1 MTIIIT
7 PAKEPRGNVRE
18 QLRLSICLATIT
30 MMMMINSSS
39 SGSTAGSNS
48 IPSFAIPII
57 AVIAFIL
64 VLALLWYRR
73 RQLILEHQLNAG
85 NVDTWIASQ
94 DGEVVI
100 SVVNDK
106 ELKIEDSYNP
116 AFDVSKLPVQK
127 QAEAQA
133 KIEAAVL
140 ETTSSKMTEMSAT
153 VRNSLIR
160 KSVSLKSGDMTV
172 DAADESSSERLSIY
186 TNNPLKDRSPVSP
199 VVRQSVSRSLPS
211 LASPSPVSLASENL

>member
-1 MTIIIT
+1 M
-7 PAKEPRGNVRE
+7 
-18 QLRLSICLATIT
+18 
-30 MMMMINSSS
+30 
-39 SGSTAGSNS
+39 
-48 IPSFAIPII
+48 
-57 AVIAFIL
+57 L
-64 VLALLWYRR
+64 VFALLWYRR

-140 ETTSSKMTEMSAT
+140 ETSSSKMTEMSAI
-153 VRNSLIR
+153 RNSISR
-160 KSVSLKSGDMTV
+160 KSVSLKSGDTNV
-172 DAADESSSERLSIY
+172 DAADEPSSDRLSMY
-186 TNNPLKDRSPVSP
+186 TSNPLKDRSPVSP
-199 VVRQSVSRSLPS
+199 VVRQSVSRSLPP
-211 LASPSPVSLASENL
+211 LASQSPDH